1 MPSINTELAFRV
13 ISTFVVDLSEIFA
26 EQHRPLKLYQHLI
39 EKTSEEHELAIKK
52 HISAF
57 QTFCESN
64 KESILDR
71 NKLKNPVISY
81 SDRVYID
88 MSEIFDI
95 NDDKGTEDII
105 WKHLLTI
112 LGVIIPDSGAKEILN
127 SIVRKP
133 NTEGGFLGELVST
146 IEENIDK
153 DKMDNPMEAVG
164 AILQS
169 GVMNDLINNLGN
181 AIKNGDMNLGT
192 LSSETQQ
199 FSENGT
205 LNNETDQLSETNEQ
219 QEPDFSQIMQG
230 AMSLLGNMDMSQLNN
245 KQ

>member
-1 MPSINTELAFRV
+1 MSSINTELAYRV
-13 ISTFVVDLSEIFA
+13 LSTFVVDLSEIFA
-26 EQHRPLKLYQHLI
+26 EKHRPLKLYQHLL
-39 EKTSEEHELAIKK
+39 EKTSKEHELVVKK
-52 HISAF
+52 HVSAF
-57 QTFCESN
+57 QTFCEKN
-64 KESILDR
+64 KDSIL
-71 NKLKNPVISY
+71 NKDKLVEPVISY
-81 SDRVYID
+81 SERVYID
-88 MSEIFDI
+88 MNEIFDI
-95 NDDKGTEDII
+95 NDDKNTENII

-127 SIVRKP
+127 SNKQT
-133 NTEGGFLGELVST
+133 TEGGFLGELVST
-146 IEENIDK
+146 IEQNIDK

-192 LSSETQQ
+192 LSSETQR

-205 LNNETDQLSETNEQ
+205 LGSETDQLIETNEQ

-230 AMSLLGNMDMSQLNN
+230 AMNLLGNMDMSQLNN
-245 KQ
+245 K